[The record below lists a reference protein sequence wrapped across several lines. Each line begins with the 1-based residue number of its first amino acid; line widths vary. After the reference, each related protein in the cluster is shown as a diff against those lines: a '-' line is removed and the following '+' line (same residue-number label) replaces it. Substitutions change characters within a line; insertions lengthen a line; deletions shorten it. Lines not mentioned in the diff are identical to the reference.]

1 MEKKEKKERI
11 RLEKSEKERQRIEEK
26 EARRRLALE
35 MQDRK
40 RRLALEMQDRKRRLA
55 LEMQDRKRRRLALE
69 MQDRKRLA
77 LEEKEREH
85 ELGFRNHT
93 HWSSLEDFLLW
104 WKFPRYATNSKKW
117 AMLKKDCLQQRSV
130 WAIKNRWKSGA
141 FKRNAVAFESNI
153 VGSAI
158 LKMLLSL

>member
-69 MQDRKRLA
+69 EKDRKRLA
-77 LEEKEREH
+77 LEEKGREY
-85 ELGFRNHT
+85 ELGFKNRSPWT
-93 HWSSLEDFLLW
+93 SLDDFLLW
-104 WKFPRYATNSKKW
+104 WKYPRYATNPMKW
-117 AMLKKDCLQQRSV
+117 AMLKKDCLQQRSGQ
-130 WAIKNRWKSGA
+130 AIKNRWKSGA

>member
-40 RRLALEMQDRKRRLA
+40 RRLALEMQDRKRR
-55 LEMQDRKRRRLALE
+55 RLALE
-69 MQDRKRLA
+69 EKDRKRLA
-77 LEEKEREH
+77 LEEKQREY
-85 ELGFRNHT
+85 ELGFKNRSP
-93 HWSSLEDFLLW
+93 WSSLEDFLLW
-104 WKFPRYATNSKKW
+104 WKYPRYATNSKKW
-117 AMLKKDCLQQRSV
+117 AMLKKDCLQQRSRQ
-130 WAIKNRWKSGA
+130 AMKYRWKSEE
-141 FKRNAVAFESNI
+141 FKSNAVAFERNI

>member
-40 RRLALEMQDRKRRLA
+40 RRLALEMQDRKRR
-55 LEMQDRKRRRLALE
+55 RLALE
-69 MQDRKRLA
+69 EKDRKRLA
-77 LEEKEREH
+77 LEEKGREY
-85 ELGFRNHT
+85 ELGFKNRSP
-93 HWSSLEDFLLW
+93 WSSLEDFLLW
-104 WKFPRYATNSKKW
+104 WKYPRYATNSKKW
-117 AMLKKDCLQQRSV
+117 AMLKKDCLQQRSGQ
-130 WAIKNRWKSGA
+130 AIKNRWKSKA
-141 FKRNAVAFESNI
+141 FKSNAVAFESNI
-153 VGSAI
+153 VGSTI

>member
-26 EARRRLALE
+26 EAR
-35 MQDRK
+35 

-153 VGSAI
+153 VGSTI